1 MLFRSKQLLAG
12 SLTDAYIEKKKDDI
26 SSKEEID
33 MLKHNLFLLFENAD
47 NLKKTFKALR
57 LFTQSAFNYLDSSVI
72 TDVRPLFNDDLESTP
87 TCGVILHQLKI
98 EYEENDEGKSFYVSL
113 NRDDVSELIDNLQRA
128 LKKEEVIKL
137 NQTGVNFI
145 ELKK

>member
-1 MLFRSKQLLAG
+1 MRFRIPDAALHAFTELSRLKTEDLEKIISFLQGIPIGIGFEGFTEGFKKLDLDSKEIGLGETIFSFGSLLANGKEDNKQLLAG

-57 LFTQSAFNYLDSSVI
+57 LFTQSAF
-72 TDVRPLFNDDLESTP
+72 
-87 TCGVILHQLKI
+87 KI
-98 EYEENDEGKSFYVSL
+98 G
-113 NRDDVSELIDNLQRA
+113 RA
-128 LKKEEVIKL
+128 SCRERV
-137 NQTGVNFI
+137 
-145 ELKK
+145 